1 MGRGT
6 LRITKSPGRPSLWRA
21 TMSKSVLA
29 LSIITLSVLSVLSTY
44 GQVGPTKWRDSHVP
58 FRLLAG
64 YKIKSFSGFEGGASG
79 TIWKE
84 NGPNIQFG
92 LGRLDASEAD
102 SIPAEQVLWREEQ
115 EIGEKHF
122 TLVYTRSGELVTTA
136 DGKVPLANFHTKIRN
151 QQDLTEVLLM
161 FLTYE
166 PVHGYPVDPSLI
178 ISEPQKTK
186 NP

>member
-1 MGRGT
+1 
-6 LRITKSPGRPSLWRA
+6 
-21 TMSKSVLA
+21 
-29 LSIITLSVLSVLSTY
+29 
-44 GQVGPTKWRDSHVP
+44 VP

-64 YKIKSFSGFEGGASG
+64 YKLKSFSGFEGGASG

-92 LGRLDASEAD
+92 LGMMDTSEAD
-102 SIPAEQVLWREEQ
+102 SVPNEQVLWREEQ

-122 TLVYTRSGELVTTA
+122 TFVFTRSGELVGTA
-136 DGKVPLANFHTKIRN
+136 DGKVPLANFRAKIRD
-151 QQDLTEVLLM
+151 QQDLTEVLLT

-166 PVHGYPVDPSLI
+166 PVHGYAVDPSLI